1 MAKRHRSPA
10 YPALKISDAVK
21 RINQF
26 YDAET
31 INAAPVKVAVTH
43 WGYGEKS
50 SGGLTVIA
58 SLKAYGLLNDEGTGA
73 NRMVS
78 LTPDALNYVYDTR
91 DDPSDRNKI
100 LSKAALRPKI
110 LRELFDKYP
119 NSQVS
124 DGSLDFYLKQQGYN
138 PNAVSD
144 IIKVYRDALNYVD
157 GSAETIADENE
168 HEGGNSQFEEKL
180 KNDVT
185 KLTGN
190 MFKETSHSDA
200 LKSSG
205 DQDMKQDIF
214 NIEEG
219 QIVLQFPVEMA
230 LESFEDFTDWLILQH
245 RKIGRSVE
253 GQNKPKLEIK
263 D

>member
-10 YPALKISDAVK
+10 YPALKISDAMKRVK
-21 RINQF
+21 QF
-26 YDAET
+26 YEAET
-31 INAAPVKVAVTH
+31 INASPVKVAVTH

-58 SLKAYGLLNDEGTGA
+58 SLKAYGFLNDVGA
-73 NRMVS
+73 GGNRMVS
-78 LTPDALNYVYDTR
+78 LTQDALNYVYDTR
-91 DDPSDRNKI
+91 DDPSERNII
-100 LSKAALRPKI
+100 LANAVLKPKI
-110 LRELFDKYP
+110 LRELFEKYP
-119 NSQVS
+119 NPQVS

-138 PNAVSD
+138 PNAISD

-157 GSAETIADENE
+157 ESVEPIADENE
-168 HEGGNSQFEEKL
+168 HESGNDEIEERL
-180 KNDVT
+180 KQDVT

-190 MFKETSHSDA
+190 MFEETGHSDA

-205 DQDMKQDIF
+205 DKNMKQDTF

-230 LESFEDFTDWLILQH
+230 LESFEDFTDWLVLQH

-253 GQNKPKLEIK
+253 GDNKPKLDVK